1 MKIWLELGDKEPGS
15 PARAPLRQFQGVLT
29 GVRAGRRMAPAKRD
43 LAQHVP
49 DGKPLVCFRGVAQ
62 RVGRGDRNLE
72 SGRLDGESQVL
83 ELADTRDGVEVVMVT
98 TPSNDIVPKRHGIGD
113 PCIRRHRGRNVR
125 G

>member
-1 MKIWLELGDKEPGS
+1 
-15 PARAPLRQFQGVLT
+15 
-29 GVRAGRRMAPAKRD
+29 MAPAKRD

-98 TPSNDIVPKRHGIGD
+98 TPSNDIVPKSHGIGD
-113 PCIRRHRGRNVR
+113 LCIRRHRGRNYADEPPAIPDRPVSAHGMTAKPFQR
-125 G
+125 IVIDNF